1 MKMNFSLIIRGSAGI
16 LFLIALLLLLA
27 GRLNY
32 WQAWLFGLICSLVV
46 IGISLFFGKNF
57 KDIQE
62 RMKSGPGTKWWDILF
77 WLIYG
82 PMNIAIPVVA
92 GLDAGRFHWSPA
104 YSPYLYFVAYL
115 IFIVSAFFHIWAIRT
130 NKFYASTVRIQHDRE
145 QIVISN
151 GPYRYIRHPGY
162 LGIMLMV
169 SSMAL
174 ALGSVWALLPAA
186 LVSVLLFIRTAL
198 EDQTLQKELTGYTE
212 YCQKV
217 KFRLL
222 PGIW

>member
-1 MKMNFSLIIRGSAGI
+1 MNFSLILRGSVAI
-16 LFLIALLLLLA
+16 VFLITLLIILA

-32 WQAWLFGLICSLVV
+32 WQAWLFGFICLLVV
-46 IGISLFFGKNF
+46 IGISFLFGKNF
-57 KDIQE
+57 KEIQD

-82 PMNIAIPVVA
+82 PMNLAIPVIA

-104 YSPYLYFVAYL
+104 YSSYLYLIAYL
-115 IFIVSAFFHIWAIRT
+115 VFIVSALFHIWAIRS
-130 NKFYASTVRIQHDRE
+130 NKFYASTVRIQHERE
-145 QIVISN
+145 QTVISD
-151 GPYRYIRHPGY
+151 GPYRYVRHPGY
-162 LGIMLMV
+162 LGIILMV

-174 ALGSVWALLPAA
+174 ALGSLWALIPAI
-186 LVSVLLFIRTAL
+186 LVGVLLFVRTAL
-198 EDQTLQKELTGYTE
+198 EDRTLQKEFIGYRE

-217 KFRLL
+217 KFRIL